1 MTDARPT
8 LGWQVIDWIETYLCH
23 GPGDVQG
30 DPIVLDDEWASFI
43 LRAYE
48 VEPADSPRSGQR
60 AYTEAWLSR
69 PKGRAKSELASM
81 ISCAELLGP
90 VRFDGWDAAGQP
102 VGRAP
107 RYREVLSLATEEGQ
121 AGFVYLGSKFMLE
134 NGKAADEYQLDTG
147 LTRTFV
153 KDGSGSLMQPVTSGA
168 TSKDGGKSTFIG
180 ADETHLWTLPELHQL
195 FETVQRNIVKRKVA
209 SGWLLQ
215 TTTMFQPGQ
224 RSVAEAAYAYAQ
236 QVLSGE
242 IPHGR
247 FLWDHREAP
256 IDTDVSDDE
265 VLTEA
270 LRHVYGAGAE
280 WANIEGIVALFRD
293 PRTKEADNRRFF
305 LNQPWKGD
313 NKAVDPA
320 RWDSLARGG
329 RPEAG
334 AQIVL
339 CFDGSKSRDS
349 TALVAWT
356 VAEVPHLFPIK
367 IWERPHD
374 ARSDWKVPRAEVR
387 AAVSAAR
394 EGYLVRRMVCDP
406 PGWQSQIDDWAEE
419 FGEDANGD
427 PIVIEFD
434 TNQPSKM
441 GPAIDRF
448 LDEALVDGTFT
459 HNGDL
464 TLTQHVLNA
473 VRGKTSRAGRTALV
487 KEKDDLKIDA
497 FVAAII
503 GYEELGHIG
512 PEAVVDVALNVW

>member
-1 MTDARPT
+1 MADPRPT

-30 DPIVLDDEWASFI
+30 DPIMLDDEWSSFI

-48 VEPADSPRSGQR
+48 LEPRGHPREGQR

-81 ISCAELLGP
+81 LCCAELLGP
-90 VRFDGWDAAGQP
+90 TRFDGWDANGDP
-102 VGRAP
+102 VGRPA

-134 NGKAADEYQLDTG
+134 NGRAADEFSLDTG

-153 KDGSGSLMQPVTSGA
+153 KDGSGSIMQPVTSGA
-168 TSKDGGKSTFIG
+168 TSKDGGKSTFIT

-195 FETVQRNIVKRKVA
+195 FDTVQRNVVKRKIA

-224 RSVAEAAYAYAQ
+224 RSVAEAAYGYAQ

-256 IDTDVSDDE
+256 IDVDIADDE
-265 VLTEA
+265 ALAEA

-293 PRTKEADNRRFF
+293 PRTKEAENRRFF

-320 RWDSLARGG
+320 SWDALARGG
-329 RPEAG
+329 RPPAG
-334 AQIVL
+334 ADIVL
-339 CFDGSKSRDS
+339 AFDGSKNRDS
-349 TALVAWT
+349 TALVAWA
-356 VAEVPHLFPIK
+356 VAPVPHLFAVR
-367 IWERPHD
+367 IWERPLD
-374 ARSDWKVPRAEVR
+374 AGPDWKVPRAEVR
-387 AAVSAAR
+387 AAVTAAR
-394 EGYLVRRMVCDP
+394 NSYNVRRMVCDP
-406 PGWQSQIDDWAEE
+406 PGWQSQIDDWSEA
-419 FGEDANGD
+419 FGVDGKGD

-459 HNGDL
+459 HDGDA
-464 TLTQHVLNA
+464 TLTRHVLNA
-473 VRGKTSRAGRTALV
+473 VRGKSSRSRYTALV

-503 GYEELGHIG
+503 GHEELQHVG
-512 PEAVVDVALNVW
+512 PEAVVDISANVW